1 MRGHDGSTVMV
12 FDGRYMPLL
21 QWANLLAVTN
31 IIGRGRPVFN
41 VMAITAMVDRLRLET
56 HSFHLPRGEMTVT
69 LDNMVMILRL
79 PIIGRPVTNR
89 CDSASWRDR
98 VTTFLGREPSG
109 KVPDVKG

>member
-41 VMAITAMVDRLRLET
+41 VMAITAMVDRLRPET

-79 PIIGRPVTNR
+79 PIIGRHVTNR

-98 VTTFLGREPSG
+98 VTTFLGREPPG
-109 KVPDVKG
+109 KVPDMKG